1 MLRICNEMK
10 KRDNADQKRN
20 VIVTL
25 FPQVIQTYYQKRHP
39 NEKKKI
45 RNCNKSINNVILT

>member
-20 VIVTL
+20 AIVTL